1 MQVSPKVLLTNYQS
15 VLKHRPPTDCFL
27 RPHVLQESYMVG
39 LKPPLILELLPPL
52 IIELL
57 PAGFEEALLTEK
69 KIMNGCFRGIHN
81 PNLLTTYFFLSPPL
95 FPSSAKRYG
104 T

>member
-15 VLKHRPPTDCFL
+15 GLKHRPPTDCFL
-27 RPHVLQESYMVG
+27 RPHVLQESYMVS
-39 LKPPLILELLPPL
+39 LKPPLILKLLPPL
-52 IIELL
+52 ILELL

-69 KIMNGCFRGIHN
+69 KKKNGCFRGIYN
-81 PNLLTTYFFLSPPL
+81 PNLFTTYFFLSPPI
-95 FPSSAKRYG
+95 FPSSSKRYG